1 MDDLA
6 SNQPFCS
13 NKLMISSER
22 EKNRR
27 LYMFVHI
34 HIDNSS
40 LEFIILEIFNEDNY
54 VSYLINKLLLTLT
67 SSGTSTSP

>member
-1 MDDLA
+1 
-6 SNQPFCS
+6 
-13 NKLMISSER
+13 MISSER

-67 SSGTSTSP
+67 SSGTSP